1 MLKKIV
7 FGFIGMFLMI
17 SCSNISFNKKQK
29 KSNLD
34 HLMVKTNVIETLD
47 SINTNQGLCKYIY
60 VFDMT
65 EKMIVISDSVETPI
79 LLNDLDSTL
88 YMNSQTNNI
97 IMLELIKDDSTKI
110 IISDSILNEKDI
122 IENTKKFVT
131 F

>member
-1 MLKKIV
+1 MLKKV
-7 FGFIGMFLMI
+7 VYGFIGMFLMI

-34 HLMVKTNVIETLD
+34 HLMIKNNVIETLD
-47 SINTNQGLCKYIY
+47 SINIKQGLCKYIY

-88 YMNSQTNNI
+88 YMNSQSNNI

-122 IENTKKFVT
+122 IENTKKFIS

>member
-1 MLKKIV
+1 MLKKV
-7 FGFIGMFLMI
+7 VYGFIGMFLMI

-34 HLMVKTNVIETLD
+34 HLMTKNNVIETLD
-47 SINTNQGLCKYIY
+47 SINTNHGLCKYIY

-88 YMNSQTNNI
+88 YMNSQSNNI

-110 IISDSILNEKDI
+110 IISDSILNENDI
-122 IENTKKFVT
+122 IENTKKFIS